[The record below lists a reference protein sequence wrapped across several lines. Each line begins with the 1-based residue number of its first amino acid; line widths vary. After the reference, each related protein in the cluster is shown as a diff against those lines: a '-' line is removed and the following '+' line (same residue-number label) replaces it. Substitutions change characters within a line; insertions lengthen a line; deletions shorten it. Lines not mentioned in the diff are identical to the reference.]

1 MGGVTTLAAGRDE
14 IGRVTAIAFAV
25 YASAGRV
32 GFLQGHLVPYIALAL
47 ALAVLVMT
55 LVAWPIG
62 WLRTRR
68 RGSPRDPNPRSRL
81 VRRLAYASAA
91 LVLAGFGFLAASIRL
106 FPPVIHPM
114 ARVGQALLLL
124 GILGV
129 VPAAWHLLITLQ
141 SNRRLT
147 PVLGAAAL
155 TLAVGY
161 VLALALTFPLI
172 WPPG

>member
-1 MGGVTTLAAGRDE
+1 MPTAPWACGTGFPEFTFQEVRPWLWREVGGVTTLAAGRDQM
-14 IGRVTAIAFAV
+14 GRVTAIAFAV

-68 RGSPRDPNPRSRL
+68 RGRPRDPNPRSRL

-91 LVLAGFGFLAASIRL
+91 LMLAGFGFLAASIRL

-129 VPAAWHLLITLQ
+129 VQQPGTSSSHCNRTAA
-141 SNRRLT
+141 
-147 PVLGAAAL
+147 
-155 TLAVGY
+155 
-161 VLALALTFPLI
+161 
-172 WPPG
+172 